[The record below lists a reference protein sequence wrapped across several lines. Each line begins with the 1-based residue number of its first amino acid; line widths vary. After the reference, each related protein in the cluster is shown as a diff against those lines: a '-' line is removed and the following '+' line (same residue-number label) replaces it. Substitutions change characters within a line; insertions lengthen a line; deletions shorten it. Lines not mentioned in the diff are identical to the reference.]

1 MTMNTAPVFTLNP
14 RTAWTTITTADTS
27 LDGTGANVAQIFTA
41 GANGSFIQSITA
53 KANTTNATAIT
64 SMCVFLNNGSTPSS
78 AANNTLLKEFTLGAV
93 TASNVASTINF
104 EFPMNIQIPAGYVVM
119 VSFGTMN
126 ASTGF
131 AVTVI
136 GADY

>member
-1 MTMNTAPVFTLNP
+1 MNTAPVFTLNP

-27 LDGTGANVAQIFTA
+27 LDGTGANVALIFTA

-53 KANTTNATAIT
+53 KANTTNATAAT
-64 SMCVFLNNGSTPSS
+64 SFCVYLNNGSTNAT
-78 AANNTLLKEFTLGAV
+78 AANNTLIKEFTLGSV
-93 TASNVASTINF
+93 TGSNANSTLNF
-104 EFPMNIQIPAGYVVM
+104 EFPINIQIPASYVVM
-119 VSFGTMN
+119 VSIGTMN

>member
-1 MTMNTAPVFTLNP
+1 MTMNTAPVFTLTP
-14 RTAWTTITTADTS
+14 HTAWTTITTADTS

-41 GANGSFIQSITA
+41 GSNGSFIQSITV
-53 KANTTNATAIT
+53 KANTTNATAVT
-64 SMCVFLNNGSTPSS
+64 SLCLYLNNGSTNATAS
-78 AANNTLLKEFTLGAV
+78 NNTLIKEFTLGAV
-93 TASNVASTINF
+93 TGSNSAATLNF
-104 EFPMNIQIPAGYVVM
+104 EFPMNIQIPASYVVM
-119 VSFGTMN
+119 VSIGTMN